1 STIPREMKTATLL
14 SLLLLPLLLLGC
26 GPDEEGAGTAA
37 PAASRPTQADNAPR
51 HVFFIT
57 VDTLRADHMSA
68 YGYGRET
75 SPRLDRLGAS
85 GVVFDQAIAQWP
97 KTGSSFAAV
106 FTGRYPQT
114 TGLTHKAA
122 LRIPAEYLT
131 LPELFKENG
140 FTTLAVNSNA
150 VLALDFGWNTGF
162 DEYLQTWGYGDFPR
176 DPRKFRQF
184 AHAGKVNELAL
195 PLLEKHRKAERLF
208 VWLHY
213 SDPHA
218 PYMLPDG
225 VENPF
230 LNDSLFKGD
239 ETVPRKVTRGQP
251 LDGRTDLK
259 YYVAQ
264 YDANI
269 LVTDVAIQAVLDRI
283 RQLGLLDDSLIVFTA
298 DHGESL
304 GEHDSWFEHGPL
316 PYNTTAHVPLFV
328 VGRGLPAGRRVGSP
342 VELVDLYPTLR
353 DLFFPGRK
361 VEGLEGNSL
370 VPLLAPGEPGDAARA
385 GFCCAFSEAG
395 RRPNYFQS
403 VQDGGWKLI
412 YNEHRR
418 RDDPA
423 RPGGFEL
430 YDLKADPLETKN
442 LATAKAE
449 EVRRLRKQLFAW
461 RKSPRSDA
469 SEDGDDAETRK
480 ALEALGYIN

>member
-1 STIPREMKTATLL
+1 MKSPALF
-14 SLLLLPLLLLGC
+14 SLLLVLVLLSGC
-26 GPDEEGAGTAA
+26 SGCSGGPGGTGGSGEEASAA
-37 PAASRPTQADNAPR
+37 PADPAASPPR

-57 VDTLRADHMSA
+57 VDTLRADHMST

-97 KTGSSFAAV
+97 KTGSSFAAL

-131 LPELFKENG
+131 LPELFQENG

-150 VLALDFGWNTGF
+150 VLAADFGWNTGF
-162 DEYLQTWGYGDFPR
+162 DEYLQTWGYGDFPN
-176 DPRKFRQF
+176 DPRQFRQF

-195 PLLEKHRKAERLF
+195 PLLAKHRDAERLF

-218 PYMLPDG
+218 PYILPAG
-225 VENPF
+225 TENPF
-230 LNDSLFKGD
+230 LDDALFTGD
-239 ETVPRKVTRGQP
+239 QPVPRKVTRGHA

-269 LVTDVAIQAVLDRI
+269 LVADAAIQAVLDHL
-283 RQLGLLDDSLIVFTA
+283 RQLGLLEDSLVIFTA

-316 PYNTTAHVPLFV
+316 PYNTTAHVPLFFA
-328 VGRGLPAGRRVGSP
+328 GRGLPAGRRVEEP

-361 VEGLEGNSL
+361 LAGLEGHSL
-370 VPLLAPGEPGDAARA
+370 VPLLAPGEPDQTVRE

-403 VQDGGWKLI
+403 VQDGSWKLV

-418 RDDPA
+418 RDDAA

-430 YDLKADPLETKN
+430 YHLDADPLETQN
-442 LATAKAE
+442 LAAADPE
-449 EVRRLRKQLFAW
+449 QVRRLRKQLFAW
-461 RKSPRSDA
+461 RKSPRADA
-469 SEDGDDAETRK
+469 TEDGDDAETRK